1 MNFQGGTRIDH
12 PNPMEIIMFR
22 TAATAAL
29 LALTAV
35 TAQAGESLVTRVHVA
50 AVAACAPETAS
61 SLPVS
66 HYGAIS
72 QYCVDRLTR
81 TTLAKIQANAYA
93 KTQASTAL
101 NLN

>member
-1 MNFQGGTRIDH
+1 ML
-12 PNPMEIIMFR
+12 R
-22 TAATAAL
+22 TVTAAAL

-35 TAQAGESLVTRVHVA
+35 TAQADETLATRVHLA

-72 QYCVDRLTR
+72 QYCVDRLTK
-81 TTLAKIQANAYA
+81 TTLARIQANAYA